1 MGADFTRIY
10 ADGGRG
16 WARIEDAD
24 LRGLK
29 RCVFRLIRPPIPI
42 DLAAYSGDSRPFAA
56 ITAGACPHDV
66 QDVVAVSIP
75 SV

>member
-1 MGADFTRIY
+1 MGDAEEDAEEDADL
-10 ADGGRG
+10 RG
-16 WARIEDAD
+16 LSAD

-42 DLAAYSGDSRPFAA
+42 DLAAYSGDIRPFAA